1 MITEVLGDITP
12 SALDNDDI
20 SPEETVRKD
29 DLRDSAFNVIYEH
42 IRKVENGKGPNW
54 VPLKTGLNR
63 TKAPIGKGP
72 SMWVSPKG
80 SKKFTEL
87 GEESII
93 RPKT

>member
-12 SALDNDDI
+12 SALVNDVI
-20 SPEETVRKD
+20 SPEESVRKD

-63 TKAPIGKGP
+63 TKCRN
-72 SMWVSPKG
+72 W
-80 SKKFTEL
+80 TETRNEKQNCL
-87 GEESII
+87 SI
-93 RPKT
+93 T